1 MNILDSVIGFFSPE
15 RGYKRS
21 MYREALKE
29 RGHAYDAG
37 NFDRLNSSWAGGIMS
52 AEFTDRASR
61 DLIRGRARDLERN
74 SDIANSI
81 INAFTRNIVGTG
93 FSLQAKTGKDK
104 LNKEIETLF
113 KEWTKA
119 KNCDVTGQQSFT
131 QLLRMAVRRK
141 KVDGGI
147 LFKKC
152 YTAGGVVPFKLQ
164 ALEVDELSLSWT
176 TPHQKG
182 NKVAGGIEF
191 DQYNR
196 PVGFWISQ
204 YSIDGYDVATPI
216 YYDAKDII
224 FIYSKFRP
232 SQAREIS
239 DLAPTLTRIRD
250 VNEFITSVSVK
261 ERVSACLSI
270 FVKKAPPLGG
280 FGRGAVQ
287 TPNGVN
293 YSQKRLTPGMITELN
308 AGDDISVVDPKSTS
322 SDAATF
328 LKFQQRLISAG
339 QGLSVEATSRDMSQ
353 SNYSSARQAGIED
366 ELTYQED
373 IELIRDRLLV
383 EVYESFIISAVLSGA
398 VNIPD
403 FWQNK
408 EKYLKHEWIKG
419 AKKWIDPQKEANA
432 TATALASGQKTFAQ
446 VTAEGGRDWR
456 EQIDE
461 LAMVQEYAEKK
472 GVKLNL
478 GVTTINNTNEKN
490 TGDND
495 TGDNSE
501 EQLEHDNTDTEQ
513 TAE

>member
-15 RGYKRS
+15 SGYKRS
-21 MYREALKE
+21 IYREALKE

-74 SDIANSI
+74 SDIMNGVLS
-81 INAFTRNIVGTG
+81 AFVRNVIGTG
-93 FSLQAKTGKDK
+93 FSLQAKTGKET
-104 LNKEIETLF
+104 LNKEIENLF

-176 TPHQKG
+176 TPKTKG

-191 DQYNR
+191 DPYNR

-224 FIYSKFRP
+224 FIYSRSRP

-239 DLAPTLTRIRD
+239 DLTPTLTRVRD
-250 VNEFITSVSVK
+250 VNEFVTAVSVK
-261 ERVSACLSI
+261 ERIAACLSVFI
-270 FVKKAPPLGG
+270 RKAIPVTG
-280 FGRGAVQ
+280 FGRPAAENARQPQYMGRKLA
-287 TPNGVN
+287 
-293 YSQKRLTPGMITELN
+293 PGMITELN
-308 AGDDISVVDPKSTS
+308 AGDDISVVDPKSGST
-322 SDAATF
+322 DAAAF
-328 LKFQQRLISAG
+328 LKLQQRLIGAG
-339 QGLSVEATSRDMSQ
+339 QGLSYEATSRDMSQ
-353 SNYSSARQAGIED
+353 CNYSSARQAGIED

-398 VNIPD
+398 VSIPD

-461 LAMVQEYAEKK
+461 LAMIQEYAEKK

-478 GVTTINNTNEKN
+478 GVTTINNDNEEN
-490 TGDND
+490 TGNNE
-495 TGDNSE
+495 TGSNSE
-501 EQLEHDNTDTEQ
+501 EQSENDNTDTEQ